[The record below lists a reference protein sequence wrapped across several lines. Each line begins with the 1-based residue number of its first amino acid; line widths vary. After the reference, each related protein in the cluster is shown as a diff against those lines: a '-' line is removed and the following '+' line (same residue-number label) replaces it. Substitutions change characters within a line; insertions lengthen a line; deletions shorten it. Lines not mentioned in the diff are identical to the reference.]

1 MVTGKR
7 GQGVTLYYRLMS
19 SLKENIL
26 GGRFAPGD
34 RLPSEVQLV
43 KMFQMSRVVVRQALA
58 ILEREGLIVRLK
70 GKGTFVATNLPVEA
84 TPVLSG
90 YIEDFLRVGLA
101 TKAKILEFGLVN
113 ATAGLASALGVGE
126 GTELLHVKRLRSWE
140 GRPLSIIENYV
151 PFSIGAL
158 VPPALLE
165 EEPLMQLVEKYAG
178 VKIDFAS
185 EVLQA
190 ISADAEMASL
200 LDISLLAPVLK
211 MSLTAF
217 SMEGQ
222 IVNLATVYY
231 RSDRYNHRGY
241 LRRSRRADRFGWIPT
256 EEAPT
261 GRSLPPQSI
270 MGSRTG
276 NKTSPRSESLG
287 IEPQGSD
294 TI

>member
-1 MVTGKR
+1 MLAIPAHRSCPESREEGQVVTGKR

-34 RLPSEVQLV
+34 RLPSEAELV

-84 TPVLSG
+84 TPVLCG

-101 TKAKILEFGLVN
+101 TRAKILEFSLVN
-113 ATAGLASALGVGE
+113 ATPGLATALGVGE
-126 GTELLHVKRLRSWE
+126 GAELLHVKRLRSWE

-151 PFSIGAL
+151 PYSIGAL

-165 EEPLMQLVEKYAG
+165 DEPLMQLVEKYAG
-178 VKIDFAS
+178 IEIDFAS

-200 LDISLLAPVLK
+200 LEISLLAPVLK

-217 SMEGQ
+217 SIEGQ

-231 RSDRYNHRGY
+231 RSDRYNHHGY
-241 LRRSRRADRFGWIPT
+241 LRRRRGVDAFGWVPS

-261 GRSLPPQSI
+261 GHSLLPRSVT
-270 MGSRTG
+270 GSRSG
-276 NKTSPRSESLG
+276 K
-287 IEPQGSD
+287 I
-294 TI
+294 